1 MEGKVNFEDLNVEY
15 GESVNNPGSLF
26 LYNDEENEFRLKMR
40 QWAKENILPV
50 DAEIERVGNV
60 DLNTAFNMCVDIYK
74 KMAKDGL
81 LSLAFPTSIGG
92 GGKGFV
98 YRVISGEELAAI
110 NSAVVVTY
118 GASANLFCAPIIHF
132 GTEEQKKKY
141 LIPVGIKG
149 EKLGAIAITEP
160 TAGSDAVG
168 GMRTTAI
175 KKGDKYIINGEK
187 RFITNGSKA
196 DYLLLY
202 ALTNP
207 DAPRKHQGISAF
219 IFPTDTPGF
228 EAVRDYELCGRKGSI
243 NSHLIFNNCEVS
255 EENLVGGPDMENKGI
270 RIMMSGL
277 DGERCF
283 TCSQYL
289 GIARSAFEVAFKYAN
304 KRRQFDKFLREFE
317 GISFRIS
324 NMYAKLE
331 AGRLMMLR
339 AARMLDAGLRAT
351 KEVAAA
357 KFMCADYQMEICLDA
372 VQICGGVG
380 YTKDFPVER
389 YFRDAKIGQI
399 SAGTT
404 DILRFLCQRELYREI
419 KE

>member
-1 MEGKVNFEDLNVEY
+1 MEGKVNFEDLKVDY
-15 GESVNNPGSLF
+15 GESITPGSLF
-26 LYNDEENEFRLKMR
+26 LYTEEENEFRLKMR
-40 QWAKENILPV
+40 KWAKDNILPV
-50 DAEIERVGNV
+50 DAKIEREGNI
-60 DLNTAFNMCVDIYK
+60 DLDAGFKICLEIYK
-74 KMAKDGL
+74 KMAKDNL
-81 LSLAFPTSIGG
+81 LSLAFPKEVGG
-92 GGKGFV
+92 GGKGYVF
-98 YRVISGEELAAI
+98 RTIFGEELAAI

-141 LIPVGIKG
+141 LVPVGIKG
-149 EKLGAIAITEP
+149 EKLGGIAITEP
-160 TAGSDAVG
+160 TAGSDAIG

-187 RFITNGSKA
+187 RYITNGSKA

-219 IFPTDTPGF
+219 IFETDTPGF
-228 EAVRDYELCGRKGSI
+228 ERIRDYELCGRKGSI
-243 NSHLIFNNCEVS
+243 NSHLKFNNCEVPA
-255 EENLVGGPDMENKGI
+255 ENLVGGPEMENKGLK
-270 RIMMSGL
+270 IMMYGL

-289 GIARSAFEVAFKYAN
+289 GIARSAFEVAMKYTN
-304 KRRQFDKFLREFE
+304 LRRQFEKFIREFE
-317 GISFRIS
+317 GISFRIA
-324 NMYAKLE
+324 NMYAKIE

-339 AARMLDAGLRAT
+339 AARMLDAGLKAT

-357 KFMCADYQMEICLDA
+357 KFLCADYQMEVCLDA
-372 VQICGGVG
+372 VQCCGGIG

-404 DILRFLCQRELYREI
+404 DILRFLCQRELFREI
-419 KE
+419 IK